1 MTWNRSRRLT
11 GWAFILPYFCSFCLF
26 VVTPIVVSLF
36 LAFQRYDLTSQAT
49 AQFVG
54 FQNFQDAWKDEYFWK
69 AMRATLWF
77 AALMVPSLGV
87 IALAMALGMHAM
99 AKGRNVVRAVLFVPA
114 MFNVAV
120 AGILWQWFY
129 NGEFGLLNF
138 ALRNM
143 GLPPQPFLSN
153 RDLAMPSIV
162 VMSLWWSVGGASVV
176 LLAGLQQIPKSMFEA
191 AELDGARPL
200 AMLSKI
206 TLPLLKPVLL
216 FVILTNSIGA
226 FQVFGQPFLL
236 TRGGPELAT
245 RGVVQYIYETAF
257 NNYRMGYGAAMSW
270 LLFLVIAVFSIA
282 QYRFMRS
289 SAQ

>member
-1 MTWNRSRRLT
+1 MTWSRSRRIT
-11 GWAFILPYFCSFCLF
+11 GWVFILPYLVSFCLF

-36 LAFQRYDLTSQAT
+36 LAFQRYDLTSQST
-49 AQFVG
+49 AQFIG
-54 FQNFQDAWKDEYFWK
+54 FQNFQDAFKDEYFWK

-87 IALAMALGMHAM
+87 IALAMALGMNAM

-138 ALRNM
+138 ALRKM
-143 GLPPQPFLSN
+143 GMPPQPFLSN

-191 AELDGARPL
+191 AELDGAKPL
-200 AMLSKI
+200 AMLSKV